1 MIRQIHKLADR
12 HENKGARVFHAALK
26 KQLDSAASF
35 IEKGGNIDGLEI
47 YPIPLRDAMRSF
59 HQLVQ
64 MDSAELQYRDLRKNN
79 PVKAGIGTEISTQW
93 LRQIQAW
100 VLLNTGD
107 HITKI
112 NDTTLDRIRSIHA
125 AGIAE
130 GLGPRDIAARIRKQA
145 GEPFTV
151 YRSTVIARTE
161 STRSA
166 SQGHKIGAEAWE
178 KETGQKTYKQW
189 SATNDSRTRDAHRA
203 MLVLHIIPKGEM
215 FLVGG
220 VEMDAPGDPKG
231 GAKNVVNCRCRIYY
245 MSERIARR
253 KLGEQAKPATAVN
266 PKVPINLK
274 DYEDKTGVKI
284 DRSIFNALDEIIP
297 MTNTA
302 NGSSYNS
309 VTKSVNLQ
317 IGDRAR
323 KSKWQAEKVVYH
335 EYGHAIDWQKGMRTD
350 GVATK
355 LMDEYRKKL
364 AKNRSAG
371 YIELHQNFYADVQK
385 AYRSGDYDEI
395 ERITSFADTLMALNP
410 RFGAGHTK
418 AYFNLPERKEAEF
431 IAHAFENKFIGNSYF
446 EKVAPDL
453 YRDMISYIEEYLK

>member
-79 PVKAGIGTEISTQW
+79 PIKAGIGTEISTQW

-253 KLGEQAKPATAVN
+253 KLGEQAKPAADVN
-266 PKVPINLK
+266 PKVPKNIT
-274 DYEDKTGVKI
+274 DYERSLDIKV
-284 DRSIFNALDEIIP
+284 DESIFNHLKKETPLRNTGTGAYYLPSENFVNIP
-297 MTNTA
+297 IRPGN
-302 NGSSYNS
+302 
-309 VTKSVNLQ
+309 
-317 IGDRAR
+317 
-323 KSKWQAEKVVYH
+323 KWKAESVVYH
-335 EYGHAIDWQKGMRTD
+335 EYGHAIDWQHGIKDRPEVKALMDKYRQRYSANDFELFTKLDRDIFSGGYDAYSKNDQISLSQHSAIDDTIMSLDYNFGRGHDEKYFRTKGM
-350 GVATK
+350 
-355 LMDEYRKKL
+355 
-364 AKNRSAG
+364 S
-371 YIELHQNFYADVQK
+371 
-385 AYRSGDYDEI
+385 
-395 ERITSFADTLMALNP
+395 
-410 RFGAGHTK
+410 
-418 AYFNLPERKEAEF
+418 EAEF
-431 IAHAFENKFIGNSYF
+431 VAHAFENKYIGNPVF
-446 EKVAPDL
+446 KKFAPDL
-453 YRDMISYIEEYLK
+453 YEEMIEMIDTILSKL